1 MDVRNYFVSDRN
13 FFIFK
18 TYNVI
23 IIAMEKAFRI
33 FTVITV
39 SVMTLFFVSCEADE
53 TLSSEKMNDECII
66 DNSLNDLK
74 IPKEQSLLH

>member
-1 MDVRNYFVSDRN
+1 
-13 FFIFK
+13 
-18 TYNVI
+18 
-23 IIAMEKAFRI
+23 MEKAFRI

-74 IPKEQSLLH
+74 IPKEAVALTLKDAENVALMYLKKQSETKSFFFDP